1 MMFKFTL
8 PPASFFKN
16 LTLQQR
22 NFPHGFFEEEKCLQ
36 TFKVWSPPVVCP
48 PSKAIPQMIT
58 SFRTRTKVVL
68 KCFWLEQKEKN
79 LNILQKVLLKSLKI
93 LLRNKP
99 LHWLQILLA
108 TISIRSSKSRE
119 IARSAMSVLDRCN
132 SARRLLG

>member
-36 TFKVWSPPVVCP
+36 TFKVWSPHVVCP

-68 KCFWLEQKEKN
+68 KCFWLEQKERN
-79 LNILQKVLLKSLKI
+79 LKFLQKVLLKSLKI

-108 TISIRSSKSRE
+108 TILRSSKSRE
-119 IARSAMSVLDRCN
+119 IARSAMSSVLDRCN